1 MHRRLKL
8 LLISLACAGG
18 AVVTAMPA
26 AQARVAV
33 VATGDARPAITA
45 FGGTEVVA
53 RPDVG
58 GATRAVT
65 ASPDGSRAFV
75 AADRRVVRLDLTTK
89 EAAGG
94 TMDLG
99 SNVVHLDISGDG
111 GRIFAA
117 RRGAIDI
124 IDAATLGRIDTI
136 EVEGYRYGPF
146 AVSNDGT
153 TAALGLDRDLV
164 LYDLAGGEQL
174 AEVDLTRI
182 GAIAFPAFGDTVWVA
197 TTRGILYGF
206 DRDSGARDG
215 RIDVGEGTGGG
226 LAINPEGD
234 RAAVGPDGG
243 EDALAIA
250 DLVEEKLVTRVHTG
264 DGAGYPDYSVDGSR
278 IFVADRGSATVS
290 VHSGFTYK
298 RLRVQDL
305 DEGTVPRDVRIQ
317 PGLAVIRG
325 TEGPDEISGTRG
337 ADQVEGLGG
346 DDVLSGFRGS
356 DIVLGGPGN
365 DRLGGG
371 SNSDVL
377 DGGEGSDRLSGQVG
391 DDQLQGGLGDDQLFG
406 GTGNDALD
414 GGGEAD
420 YLDGGDGDDVA
431 RGGTGNDRIIETG
444 LGNDSLLDGGEGAD
458 HIDGGRGSDEIFG
471 GPDEDPLLGRTG
483 SERIDGGPGNDAID
497 GGPAGDRIFG
507 REGHDSLRGDAGR
520 DTVYGANGNDTVDGG
535 SGDDYL
541 TGGFGSD
548 TIVAGPGADDV
559 RGGPGADVLYVA
571 DDDRD
576 TVTCNSGYDIVHT
589 ESTAP
594 ERDQITDSC
603 EEVRLIAP
611 QPSTDAPSEFNF
623 VRGTNG
629 DDTLFGT
636 EADDSVFGYDGN
648 DELFGNGSSDYLDG
662 ENGND
667 TLHGG
672 DGDDQVY
679 GRQGNDILLGNT
691 GNDYIEGA
699 RGADT
704 INGGPGDDVIFAN
717 AGDDRVSGGEGND
730 RINVIGGGRD
740 RVDCGPGED
749 TVFAG
754 PEDAFD
760 EDCEEVRR

>member
-1 MHRRLKL
+1 MHRGLTL
-8 LLISLACAGG
+8 LTTLACAAATG
-18 AVVTAMPA
+18 AAATPA
-26 AQARVAV
+26 AHARVAV
-33 VATGDARPAITA
+33 VATGDERPAITA

-65 ASPDGSRAFV
+65 ASPDGARAFV
-75 AADRRVVRLDLTTK
+75 AADRRVVRIDLTTN

-94 TMDLG
+94 TVDLG

-124 IDAATLGRIDTI
+124 IDAATLQRIDT
-136 EVEGYRYGPF
+136 VDVDGYRYGPF

-153 TAALGLDRDLV
+153 IAALGLERDLV
-164 LYDLAGGEQL
+164 LYDLAAGEQL

-182 GAIAFPAFGDTVWVA
+182 GAVAFPPSGDTVWVA
-197 TTRGILYGF
+197 TTRGTLYGF
-206 DRDSGARDG
+206 DRDSGARDA
-215 RIDVGEGTGGG
+215 RIDVGDGTGGG
-226 LAINPEGD
+226 LVINPDGD
-234 RAAVGPDGG
+234 RAAVGPDRG

-250 DLVEEKLVTRVHTG
+250 DLVEEELVTRTHTG
-264 DGAGYPDYSVDGSR
+264 DGEGYPDYSGDGSR
-278 IFVADRGSATVS
+278 IFVADRESATVS

-305 DEGTVPRDVRIQ
+305 DDGDIPRGLRVQ

-325 TEGPDEISGTRG
+325 TEGPDEITGTRG
-337 ADQVEGLGG
+337 PDQIEGLGG
-346 DDVLSGFRGS
+346 DDVLSGFRDA

-365 DRLGGG
+365 DRLSGG
-371 SNSDVL
+371 SSSDVL
-377 DGGEGSDRLSGQVG
+377 DGGEGNDRLSGQVG
-391 DDQLQGGLGDDQLFG
+391 DDQLQGALGDDQLFG
-406 GTGNDALD
+406 GTGNDTLD
-414 GGGEAD
+414 GGEGID

-431 RGGTGNDRIIETG
+431 RGGAGDDRIVESG
-444 LGNDSLLDGGEGAD
+444 LGNDSLLDGGEGND
-458 HIDGGRGSDEIFG
+458 YIDGSRGSDVIEG
-471 GPDEDPLLGRTG
+471 GAGADTLLGRTG
-483 SERIDGGPGNDAID
+483 SERIDGGTGNDAID
-497 GGPAGDRIFG
+497 GGPAGDLIFG
-507 REGHDSLRGDAGR
+507 RDGDDSVRGDAGS
-520 DTVYGANGNDTVDGG
+520 DQLYGSDGNDTIDAG
-535 SGDDYL
+535 SGDDYVSASL
-541 TGGFGSD
+541 GND
-548 TIVAGPGADDV
+548 TIVAGPGRDEV
-559 RGGPGADVLYVA
+559 RGGPGNDVIYVA
-571 DDDRD
+571 DDDVD
-576 TVTCNSGYDIVHT
+576 DVQCNSGFDIVYT

-594 ERDQITDSC
+594 ERDQLTESC

-636 EADDSVFGYDGN
+636 EADDEVFGYDGN
-648 DELFGNGSSDYLDG
+648 DELFGNGGSDYLDG
-662 ENGND
+662 EDGND

-672 DGDDQVY
+672 AGDDQLY
-679 GRQGNDILLGNT
+679 GRQGDDALLGNE

-699 RGADT
+699 RGNDV
-704 INGGPGDDVIFAN
+704 INGGAGDDTVFAN
-717 AGDDRVSGGEGND
+717 AGDDRISGGEGDD

-754 PEDAFD
+754 PEDTVD
-760 EDCEEVRR
+760 DDCEEVRR